1 HRSRMEMIM
10 LAISQANVS
19 RLDAGC
25 SKSAPGRAEDQCS
38 MKILVVDSHF
48 LIREALRSVLVKLKN
63 NATIVEA
70 WDGREAMR
78 LVAEQPDIGLV
89 LLELNLPD
97 LDGLSVLGELRERHP
112 AVSVV
117 VFSAREDRD
126 SVARAFNL
134 GASGF
139 IPKSEQRNVMLT
151 ALGLIFAGGVYIPH
165 EILEREESSPPK
177 LTLTSGVAGTIPAK
191 PADIGLTG
199 RQTDVLGLMMKGKSN
214 KAICRVLNLAEP
226 TVKNHVTA
234 ILKALKVTNRTEA
247 VIAGGELGWVLS

>member
-1 HRSRMEMIM
+1 M
-10 LAISQANVS
+10 LAITQANAS
-19 RLDAGC
+19 KLDASC
-25 SKSAPGRAEDQCS
+25 WRPGPGQAEDQRS
-38 MKILVVDSHF
+38 MKILVVDNHF
-48 LIREALRSVLVKLKN
+48 LIREALCRVLKELKN

-70 WDGREAMR
+70 ANGHQAMR
-78 LVAEQPDIGLV
+78 LVSEQPDIRLV

-97 LDGLSVLGELRERHP
+97 RDGFSVLSELRERHP
-112 AVSVV
+112 AMSVV
-117 VFSAREDRD
+117 VFSARQDRD
-126 SVARAFNL
+126 SVARALNL
-134 GASGF
+134 GAAGF

-165 EILEREESSPPK
+165 EILEREESSPLK
-177 LTLTSGVAGTIPAK
+177 LKLTSGASSARPSK

-247 VIAGGELGWVLS
+247 VIASGGLGWALS